1 MCEAQF
7 PRKVAFSRYRI
18 LKDVNFLRLQIAL
31 ASQALAIFVVKEK
44 CIRAHLHQITLEIML
59 LPII

>member
-7 PRKVAFSRYRI
+7 LRKVAFSRYRI

-31 ASQALAIFVVKEK
+31 ASQA
-44 CIRAHLHQITLEIML
+44 
-59 LPII
+59 

>member
-31 ASQALAIFVVKEK
+31 ASQA
-44 CIRAHLHQITLEIML
+44 
-59 LPII
+59 